1 MAKYQGRSVKL
12 GKPFRTPGQS
22 KKFAVFVRDR
32 KTKNVKKVRFGD
44 PGMKIK
50 SNIPSRKRSFM
61 ARMGRVLKKVRGQK
75 TLSPAY
81 WSLFAWRNKIR

>member
-32 KTKNVKKVRFGD
+32 KTKNVIKVRFGD

-61 ARMGRVLKKVRGQK
+61 ARMGGVLKKVRGQK